1 VAINSRGRLALMSV
15 PPVLAAL
22 GFAWFYFSEGRYQST
37 DDAFIQTA
45 LVSIAAN
52 VSGQVVAIEANENQP
67 VRAGTILF
75 RINPE
80 SFQTAVNEAEAQLDA
95 ARADIRALHANYDQ
109 AQSEVE
115 AAQARLL
122 HAQAD
127 ATRKKALL
135 AMGISSQAQFDDADL
150 AVRTSEQN
158 RAAAHSRS
166 ESILASLSGNLATPL
181 DDYPTIR
188 RARAALER
196 AQIALKDTIVRA
208 PMDGIVTRVHQLQL
222 GDYVTTARP
231 VFVLMGKDVWVQANF
246 KESQLRDMR
255 RGQPATV
262 TIDAYP
268 GRTFKTHVASF
279 SPGTGSSLSLLP
291 AENATG
297 NWVKV
302 IQRVPVELAFD
313 NPSAELA
320 LQAGLSVE
328 ARVDT
333 GPRPLL
339 WMRKAQRPPDPTVDG
354 HLK

>member
-1 VAINSRGRLALMSV
+1 MYAPAVA
-15 PPVLAAL
+15 AAV
-22 GFAWFYFSEGRYQST
+22 GFAWFYFSGGRYQST
-37 DDAFIQTA
+37 DDASLQTA
-45 LVSIAAN
+45 QVSIAAK
-52 VSGQVVAIEANENQP
+52 VSGPVVAIEVKENQS
-67 VRAGTILF
+67 VRAGIVLF
-75 RINPE
+75 RIDPQ
-80 SFQTAVNEAEAQLDA
+80 SFQSAVAEAEAQLDA
-95 ARADIRALHANYDQ
+95 ARADIRALRANYDQ
-109 AQSEVE
+109 AQSEVQAE
-115 AAQARLL
+115 QARLL

-127 ATRKKALL
+127 ATRRKALL
-135 AMGISSQAQFDDADL
+135 AMGVSSQAQFDDADL
-150 AVRTSEQN
+150 AVRTSEQSQ
-158 RAAAHSRS
+158 AAAHARS
-166 ESILASLSGNLATPL
+166 ESILASLSGDLAMPL
-181 DDYPTIR
+181 DEYPTVR
-188 RARAALER
+188 RARAALEL
-196 AQIALKDTIVRA
+196 AQIALNDTVVRA
-208 PMDGIVTRVHQLQL
+208 PMDGIVTRVHQLQI

-231 VFVLMGKDVWVQANF
+231 VFVLMGADVWVQANF

-279 SPGTGSSLSLLP
+279 SPGTGSSFSLLP

-313 NPSAELA
+313 EPSAELA

-333 GPRPLL
+333 GPRPLP
-339 WMRKAQRPPDPTVDG
+339 WMREAQRPSGLAVDG